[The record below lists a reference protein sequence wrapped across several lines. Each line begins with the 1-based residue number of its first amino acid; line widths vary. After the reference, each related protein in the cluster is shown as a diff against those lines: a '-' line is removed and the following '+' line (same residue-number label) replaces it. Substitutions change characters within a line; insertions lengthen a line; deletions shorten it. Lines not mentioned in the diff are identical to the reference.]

1 MVKET
6 DYYDILGLKP
16 DATSSQI
23 KLAYKKKALT
33 THPDKGGNE
42 EEFKRITEAYSVLS
56 DEEKRQTYDN
66 FGKDG
71 ISEMPHMDMSHM
83 QDVFQNFFGSEQGF
97 GMNFNGFGGFGE
109 GMHINEI
116 FKQQRRTKDVN
127 YIQTSSLEDICTR
140 KIVKLRFVR
149 NRVCECASDAKTCEK
164 CQGRG
169 VCMMTRQIGPGMF
182 QQTHS
187 SCKDCGGRGKMYNG
201 CEKCVMGLIG
211 VAKIFELHLD
221 PNMTDGYTFNFQR
234 EGNQEFGLEP
244 GDFNITLKYAKHDY
258 FTVDNFNLCLK
269 RTISLKE
276 ALTGYKEIIT
286 HPSGEDIRIDTTN
299 KVINP
304 NVKFSISNKGMI
316 SNTNMYIE
324 FTVDY
329 PKSLQPEQINKLNE
343 VL

>member
-97 GMNFNGFGGFGE
+97 GMNFNGFGGMNIGNMF
-109 GMHINEI
+109 N
-116 FKQQRRTKDVN
+116 QRRCTQDVN

-140 KIVKLRFVR
+140 KIVKLKFKR
-149 NRVCECASDAKTCEK
+149 NRVCDCTSDSTSCEK

-169 VCMMTRQIGPGMF
+169 VCTLTRQIGPGMF
-182 QQTHS
+182 QQTQQ
-187 SCKDCGGRGKMYNG
+187 SCKDCNGKGKVYKG
-201 CEKCVMGLIG
+201 CEKCIVGLISNP
-211 VAKIFELHLD
+211 KIFELHLD
-221 PNMTDGYTFNFQR
+221 PNMNDGYTFNFKGD
-234 EGNQEFGLEP
+234 GNQEIGLEP
-244 GDFNITLKYAKHDY
+244 GDFNITLKYSKHDD

-286 HPSGEDIRIDTTN
+286 HPSGEEIRIDTTN